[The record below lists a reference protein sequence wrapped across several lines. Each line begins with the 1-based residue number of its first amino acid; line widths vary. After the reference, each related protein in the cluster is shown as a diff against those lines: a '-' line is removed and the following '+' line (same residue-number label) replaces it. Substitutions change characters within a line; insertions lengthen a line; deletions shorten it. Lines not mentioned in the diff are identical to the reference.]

1 MDGRGAVTRAIAALL
16 VLLGG
21 GLSVPAQVAVVPEM
35 FKPENRSVSQS
46 RQFTAFGGT
55 RSERGELLRRAED
68 LKRGLMRELQVD
80 DGWQA
85 PILIVLAEGD
95 GARWRQAPVRVQVFD
110 GEEAARKIQI
120 DVAPGAAADRTAV
133 ERGVLRALLMERAL
147 RGQKPGGGRFVEPP
161 DWMVAA
167 LTAKLGM
174 RTEGAARLY
183 ASLLEGQG
191 MPRPDRF
198 LRQNAAALRGR
209 ARDLHEAQSL
219 AFYDSLA
226 ELSGGRQLVLENL
239 MLADPPRD
247 PLQRFATTWPDL
259 ADDPARLARWWA
271 LAVARLSSPTKME
284 FLGAEETGRQLQRI
298 LGGLEASGEP
308 GDPGDELLAL
318 SRTEEGRFRL
328 GQAAAGAQRLAFRSH
343 PLYAPLVNQ
352 YQTLLDD
359 LARGRRRGFA
369 RRFAETEDLR
379 LALDDRTSEITD
391 YMNWYQANA
400 PGQEAAVTVTAVGR
414 AAETPDRRNDR
425 ISRYLDSVEQRGW

>member
-1 MDGRGAVTRAIAALL
+1 MDGREAVSKTVAALL
-16 VLLGG
+16 VLLGAG
-21 GLSVPAQVAVVPEM
+21 VTVPAQVAVVPEM
-35 FKPENRSVSQS
+35 FKPENRSVSQT

-68 LKRGLMRELQVD
+68 LKRGMMRELQVE

-85 PILIVLAEGD
+85 PILIVLTQGE
-95 GARWRQAPVRVQVFD
+95 GARWRRAPVQVQVFD

-120 DVAPGAAADRTAV
+120 DVAPGAASDRAAV

-147 RGQKPGGGRFVEPP
+147 RAQKPEGGRFVEPP
-161 DWMVAA
+161 DWMTAA

-174 RTEGAARLY
+174 RADGAARLY

-198 LRQNAAALRGR
+198 LRQNTAALRGR

-219 AFYDSLA
+219 AFYDSLS
-226 ELSGGRQLVLENL
+226 ELSGGRKLVLENL
-239 MLADPPRD
+239 MLADPPSD
-247 PLQRFATTWPDL
+247 PLQRFAATWPEL

-298 LGGLEASGEP
+298 LGGLEGSGET
-308 GDPGDELLAL
+308 GDPGEELLGL
-318 SRTEEGRFRL
+318 SRVEEGRFRL
-328 GQAAAGAQRLAFRSH
+328 GQAAAEAQRLVFRSH
-343 PLYAPLVNQ
+343 PLYAPVVSQ
-352 YQTLLDD
+352 YQTLLED

-369 RRFAETEDLR
+369 RRFTETEDLR
-379 LALDDRTSEITD
+379 LALDERTSEITD

-400 PGQEAAVTVTAVGR
+400 PGQETAVTVTAVGR
-414 AAETPDRRNDR
+414 TAETSDRRNDR